1 MKELKKYLAEI
12 STKESIIA
20 LSSLIFMT
28 LYVYHGIPKFFY
40 SFIAPVFGELM
51 NAPLTDFVSRAYQC
65 LFVFITFFV
74 LPALI
79 VKLKYRESISD
90 YGFQKGDTSY
100 GFRFLLIAIPVV
112 LPFIY
117 ISSFKQDFQ
126 QEYPLPLLARS
137 STKYLLLWECFYL
150 FYYIGWEFLFRG
162 YLLFGLEK
170 KIGDYW
176 AILFQTLPS
185 TIIHIGKPE
194 GETISAIIAGIAFG
208 AVALRTRSILYPLLL
223 HYIVGLSMDVFSVIN
238 SR

>member
-1 MKELKKYLAEI
+1 MRELKTYLREI
-12 STKESIIA
+12 WSRESIIA
-20 LSSLIFMT
+20 ITALIFMT
-28 LYVYHGIPKFFY
+28 LYVYHGIPNFFY

-51 NAPLTDFVSRAYQC
+51 LDPFTDFISRVYQC
-65 LFVFITFFV
+65 LFVFVSFFL

-79 VKLKYRESISD
+79 VKLKFKENLSD
-90 YGFQKGDTSY
+90 YGFQRGDSSS
-100 GFRFLLIAIPVV
+100 GIKFLLVAVPVV

-117 ISSFKQDFQ
+117 LSSFQSDFQ
-126 QEYPLPLLARS
+126 MEYPLPLLARE
-137 STKYLLLWECFYL
+137 STKYLLLWECVYL

-170 KIGDYW
+170 KIGAYW

-194 GETISAIIAGIAFG
+194 GETLSAIVAGVVFG
-208 AVALRTRSILYPLLL
+208 AVALRTRSVFYPLIL
-223 HYIVGLSMDVFSVIN
+223 HYIVGISMDVFSVMN